1 MPNALDTS
9 FLNDIHSG
17 FMFEEACGSGYGSLI
32 DHLVESDKEKVHL
45 FENAGD
51 DPQPV
56 KSLFD
61 QDDMQ
66 KMMEDGDLI
75 DQLL

>member
-1 MPNALDTS
+1 MPNALDAS
-9 FLNDIHSG
+9 FLSDIHSG
-17 FMFEEACGSGYGSLI
+17 FMFEEAYGSGYGYLV
-32 DHLVESDKEKVHL
+32 DHLVESSKDEIHL

-51 DPQPV
+51 EPQPV

-66 KMMEDGDLI
+66 QKMEGGDLI
-75 DQLL
+75 EQLV